1 MPWYDIVWTDEIEEY
16 IGQHGLELDDVRHVL
31 ENFDSEDVSRS
42 SGRPI
47 RFGDIPD
54 GREIAVVFEWIDDVT
69 LCPITAYEV

>member
-1 MPWYDIVWTDEIEEY
+1 MGGGGCFAPGMANPQEVTGRVG
-16 IGQHGLELDDVRHVL
+16 IGRQTRYGMRHVL

-42 SGRPI
+42 SGCQI

-69 LCPITAYEV
+69 L